1 MALAGVMLHIVEET
15 EEVLQPLKTDLV
27 TNRLTSIQ
35 MQDCGSKSHSSWC
48 DESINQ
54 SAEIENV
61 KFNSI
66 NKSDKLDL
74 CSVTKHGE
82 FLIFQAGLAAD
93 VVATEFFGL

>member
-54 SAEIENV
+54 SAEIETV
-61 KFNSI
+61 KFNNI
-66 NKSDKLDL
+66 NKSDEFDL
-74 CSVTKHGE
+74 CSVTKHVE
-82 FLIFQAGLAAD
+82 VLIF
-93 VVATEFFGL
+93 

>member
-1 MALAGVMLHIVEET
+1 MALAGVMLHIVEEA
-15 EEVLQPLKTDLV
+15 EEVLQPLKADLV

-54 SAEIENV
+54 LAEIETV

-66 NKSDKLDL
+66 NKSDEFDL
-74 CSVTKHGE
+74 CSVTKLME
-82 FLIFQAGLAAD
+82 FHIFQTVCGAD
-93 VVATEFFGL
+93 VVAIDFFGL